1 MKYVISVYS
10 QNLLSLTQFCTK
22 IQKILG
28 FITYF
33 KSIKL
38 PKKIQKFTVLR
49 SPHVNKKSR
58 EQFETRLYKQ
68 VLIFTS
74 TQNTLIM
81 VLLRNVENRLP
92 SDTIMK
98 LTVSSDMRK

>member
-22 IQKILG
+22 IKKIIE
-28 FITYF
+28 FVTYF

-58 EQFETRLYKQ
+58 EQFETRIYKQ
-68 VLIFTS
+68 VFILIS
-74 TQNTLIM
+74 AESILIM
-81 VLLRNVENRLP
+81 TLLKKIQNKLP
-92 SDTIMK
+92 SNIIIK
-98 LTVSSDMRK
+98 LSYIK

>member
-10 QNLLSLTQFCTK
+10 QNLLSLIKFCTK
-22 IQKILG
+22 IQKTIE

-33 KSIKL
+33 KSITL

-68 VLIFTS
+68 IFILLSCENKLIINLLKKI
-74 TQNTLIM
+74 QNKLPVNLLIKITFI
-81 VLLRNVENRLP
+81 N
-92 SDTIMK
+92 
-98 LTVSSDMRK
+98 